1 MELRSIHSNLHHLC
15 RKTHIILTWIYSIC
29 ITFINFVL
37 NFNPIIV
44 TPVGHLITDPKKIRD
59 ILNILLYT
67 GTNFED
73 LSRKHIQIIPACIRK
88 N

>member
-1 MELRSIHSNLHHLC
+1 MKLRSIHSNLHHLC

-59 ILNILLYT
+59 ILNLLLYT

-73 LSRKHIQIIPACIRK
+73 LSRKTHANYTSIRE

>member
-1 MELRSIHSNLHHLC
+1 MKNRRLFFLGWGSVYNSI
-15 RKTHIILTWIYSIC
+15 HIILTWIYSIC

-59 ILNILLYT
+59 ILNLLLYT

-73 LSRKHIQIIPACIRK
+73 LSRKTHANYTSIRE